1 MVRHKAPPGAAL
13 LLRLR
18 SMEGKPSQGNSLMLL
33 SLSGLP
39 VSDEDEEFWDG
50 LDEFLLEFRARYD
63 GELFEL
69 SLSDRA
75 ILVRMSEQGE
85 VGMIS
90 DIKVSVLR
98 LIQQHFPE
106 NFGMIDQTRL
116 LRNINLGF
124 KLANAIKFLD
134 HYESQPGKTGEKAMS
149 LRMLQEGDIKMV
161 LEVNRKVG
169 PAKFKEIF
177 VQHQSMTDIKPG
189 EEPKEVMKEYFISM
203 GALKK
208 HVFPSV
214 ELRGVGNLFNQLT
227 ITLDR
232 VLVNAF
238 DDINPGRSACSI
250 NLNVESVFTKAFEKF
265 LGDGSQSA
273 SKIVFEFRQANVL
286 QHYDEFAIAADLIK
300 SRGGLIAIDS
310 VFPETV
316 GLVNIPRLGAT
327 FAKIFWRP
335 GAEEVLAKQRAE
347 INKMQDQ
354 GVIFVIARLDD
365 ETGIQVGHDLGI
377 NVFQGFYIDDLLA
390 GKTG

>member
-1 MVRHKAPPGAAL
+1 
-13 LLRLR
+13 
-18 SMEGKPSQGNSLMLL
+18 MEGKPSQGNSLMLL

-50 LDEFLLEFRARYD
+50 LDESLLDFRTRYD

-90 DIKVSVLR
+90 DMKLSVLR

-177 VQHQSMTDIKPG
+177 VQHQSMVGIKPG
-189 EEPKEVMKEYFISM
+189 GTPKEVMKEYFISM

-214 ELRGVGNLFNQLT
+214 EMRGVGNLFNQLT

-265 LGDGSQSA
+265 LGDEKQSA

-286 QHYDEFAIAADLIK
+286 QHFDEFVIAADLIK

-310 VFPETV
+310 IFPETV
-316 GLVNIPRLGAT
+316 GLVNIPRLGAN

-335 GAEEVLAKQRAE
+335 GAEEVLMTQRAE
-347 INKMQDQ
+347 ISKMQDQ

-365 ETGIQVGHDLGI
+365 ETGVQVGHDLGI